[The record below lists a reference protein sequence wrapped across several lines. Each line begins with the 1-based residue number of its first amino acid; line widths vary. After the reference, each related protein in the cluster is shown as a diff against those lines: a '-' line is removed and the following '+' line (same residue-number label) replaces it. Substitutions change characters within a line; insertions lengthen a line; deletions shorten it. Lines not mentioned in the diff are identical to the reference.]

1 MQKGLDTYKK
11 VSGWMIWSFGI
22 ALILSAAEFII
33 GFFAIFSRWGSLVT
47 TIVSTVRSHPYS
59 PSTTHSTLIDSHR
72 LNPSSSS
79 LPQSPQPPSTVSSSA
94 SSSPCSSPT
103 ISRRLLA
110 NRCCLSS
117 GSLSPSAWHPV
128 SSGYSA
134 YAAAAASRRT
144 RRSAS
149 RRHPTPT
156 SVSPVPLSPRS
167 SMDIRHML
175 EVQDTHRQAQRM
187 SHSGRRA
194 PKYLALFRDD
204 REEEGDMGN
213 R

>member
-1 MQKGLDTYKK
+1 
-11 VSGWMIWSFGI
+11 MIWSFGI

-47 TIVSTVRSHPYS
+47 TIVSTVRSHQYS

-72 LNPSSSS
+72 LNPSSFS
-79 LPQSPQPPSTVSSSA
+79 LPQSPQPPSTVSSLV
-94 SSSPCSSPT
+94 SSSPYSSPT
-103 ISRRLLA
+103 TSRRLLA
-110 NRCCLSS
+110 SRCCLLS
-117 GSLSPSAWHPV
+117 GSLSPSALHQV

-156 SVSPVPLSPRS
+156 SVSPAPLSPLS
-167 SMDIRHML
+167 SMDTRHML
-175 EVQDTHRQAQRM
+175 EVQDTRRLAQRM
-187 SHSGRRA
+187 SHSGRHA

-204 REEEGDMGN
+204 REEEGDKGN